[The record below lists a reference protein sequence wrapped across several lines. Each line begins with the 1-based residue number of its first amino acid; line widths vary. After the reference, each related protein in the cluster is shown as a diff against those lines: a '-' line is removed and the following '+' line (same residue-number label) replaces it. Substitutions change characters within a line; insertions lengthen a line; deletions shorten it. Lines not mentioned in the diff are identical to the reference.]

1 MPMEYK
7 TVYHGASAEIVEK
20 KSRFIADVFPVRNEE
35 ETAEII
41 ERIKKQYWDARHHC
55 WAYVIGE
62 KQVQER
68 FSDDGEPSGTA
79 GKPILEVIRGQKL
92 HNTLII
98 VTRYFG
104 GTLLGTGGLVR
115 AYTQASQ
122 AGLEQSTVITKTEGF
137 RMNIKTDYTGLGKIQ
152 YLLGQK
158 GIQIVNSNYTENV
171 EIEIL
176 IPDSEEQMLKKE
188 ITEVTNGQAVTER
201 VEECCFA
208 KVDGEMVTF

>member
-1 MPMEYK
+1 MEYRA
-7 TVYHGASAEIVEK
+7 VYHGASAEIVEK
-20 KSRFIADVFPVRNEE
+20 KSRFIADVFPVSGEE
-35 ETAEII
+35 GAMGILEQ
-41 ERIKKQYWDARHHC
+41 IKKQYWDARHHC

-68 FSDDGEPSGTA
+68 CSDDGEPSGTA
-79 GKPILEVIRGQKL
+79 GKPILEVIRGQEL
-92 HNTLII
+92 HNTMII

-122 AGLEQSTVITKTEGF
+122 AGLEQSTVITRIEGY
-137 RMNIKTDYTGLGKIQ
+137 RLKIETDYTGLGKIQ

-158 GIQIVNSNYTENV
+158 GIQIVNSDYTDKV

-176 IPDSEEQMLKKE
+176 IPETEEQPLVRE
-188 ITEVTNGQAVTER
+188 ITEVTNGQATAGR
-201 VEECCFA
+201 VETCCFA
-208 KVDGEMVTF
+208 NVDGKMVVF